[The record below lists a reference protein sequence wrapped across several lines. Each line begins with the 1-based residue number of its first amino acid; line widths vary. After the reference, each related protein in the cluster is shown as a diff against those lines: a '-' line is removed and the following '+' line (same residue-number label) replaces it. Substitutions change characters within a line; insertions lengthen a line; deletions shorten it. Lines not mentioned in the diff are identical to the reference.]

1 MQNSLR
7 FSERTR
13 IPVMMI
19 TGFLGS
25 GKTTL
30 LQKLLSSPELRN
42 TAVLINEFGEI
53 GLDHH
58 LIKKTEENIVTL
70 INGCVCCTIRED
82 LSVAIK
88 DLVKRRE
95 KHQIPYFD
103 RLVVETTG
111 LADPTPIIHTLTTE
125 PGVMEYFKFTTVI
138 TTIDA
143 INGISTLSNYPE
155 AEKQAALADYIV
167 ITKEDLVDTPILGAV
182 TARIKLL
189 NPSAPTLVLPSMKI
203 DPKVFLDS
211 IEYKFSTNLS
221 SIRSWINHEAFE
233 NTEEISDTTANRQR
247 LGMSHTKGITS
258 FCLTFDKNMNWT
270 AFGVWMTMLLHS
282 RGQDVLRVKALINAD
297 NMEGPVIFHGV
308 QHVVHPPIHLDHWP
322 DEDKRSR
329 IVFIV
334 RGISQEEVE
343 TSLLAFN
350 SSAKTMRLERGSLSR
365 ADISIG
371 SGLQIA
377 GRPFLRRGAPSWMK

>member
-1 MQNSLR
+1 MENSLR

-13 IPVMMI
+13 IPVI
-19 TGFLGS
+19 VVTGFLGS

-30 LQKLLSSPELRN
+30 LQKLLSSPELKN

-58 LIKKTEENIVTL
+58 LIEKTEENIVTL
-70 INGCVCCTIRED
+70 INGCICCTIRED
-82 LSVAIK
+82 LSLGIK

-95 KHQIPYFD
+95 KYQIPYFD

-111 LADPTPIIHTLTTE
+111 LADPIPIIHTLTTE
-125 PGVMEYFKFTTVI
+125 PGVMEYFKFATVI

-143 INGISTLSNYPE
+143 INGVSTLSHYPE

-167 ITKEDLVDTPILGAV
+167 ITKEDLVDAPTLGAV
-182 TARIKLL
+182 TARIKVL
-189 NPSAPTLVLPSMKI
+189 NPSATRLVLPSMRV

-211 IEYKFSTNLS
+211 TEHNFSNNLP
-221 SIRSWINHEAFE
+221 SIRSWINYEAFE
-233 NTEEISDTTANRQR
+233 NTEEITDTKANGQR
-247 LGMSHTKGITS
+247 LGVSHTKEITS
-258 FCLTFDKNMNWT
+258 FCLTFEKNMNWT

-282 RGQDVLRVKALINAD
+282 RGQDVLRVKGLINAD
-297 NMEGPVIFHGV
+297 HMEGPVVFHGV
-308 QHVVHPPIHLDHWP
+308 QHIVHPPIHLDQWP

-334 RGISQEEVE
+334 RGISQEDIE

-350 SSAKTMRLERGSLSR
+350 FSAKTMRLERSSLSR
-365 ADISIG
+365 TEVSIG
-371 SGLQIA
+371 AGLQIA
-377 GRPFLRRGAPSWMK
+377 GRPFLRRGAPSWIK

>member
-1 MQNSLR
+1 MQNLLH
-7 FSERTR
+7 FSERNR
-13 IPVMMI
+13 IPVIMI

-30 LQKLLSSPELRN
+30 LQKLLSSPELSN
-42 TAVLINEFGEI
+42 TAVLMNEFGEV

-58 LIKKTEENIVTL
+58 LIEKTEESIVTL
-70 INGCVCCTIRED
+70 INGCICCTIRED

-111 LADPTPIIHTLTTE
+111 LADPIPIIHTLTTE
-125 PGVMEYFKFTTVI
+125 PGVMEYFEFTTVI
-138 TTIDA
+138 TTVDA
-143 INGISTLSNYPE
+143 INGVSTLSNYPE
-155 AEKQAALADYIV
+155 AEKQVALADHIV
-167 ITKEDLVDTPILGAV
+167 ITKEDLVDNSNLGAV
-182 TARIKLL
+182 TARIKFL
-189 NPSAPTLVLPSMKI
+189 NPSATMLVLPSMRI

-211 IEYKFSTNLS
+211 NDYNFSNNGS
-221 SIRSWINHEAFE
+221 SVRSWMDHEEFE
-233 NTEEISDTTANRQR
+233 STERFSDATANGQR
-247 LGMSHTKGITS
+247 LGASHTKRITS

-282 RGQDVLRVKALINAD
+282 RGEDVLRVKALINAD
-297 NMEGPVIFHGV
+297 DMEGPVVFHGV
-308 QHVVHPPIHLDHWP
+308 QHIVHPPIHLDNWP

-334 RGISQEEVE
+334 RGISREEVE

-350 SSAKTMRLERGSLSR
+350 SSAQTMKLERGSNR

-371 SGLQIA
+371 AGLQVA

>member
-1 MQNSLR
+1 MENSLR

-13 IPVMMI
+13 IPVI
-19 TGFLGS
+19 IVTGFLGS

-58 LIKKTEENIVTL
+58 LIEKTEENIVTL
-70 INGCVCCTIRED
+70 INGCICCTIRED

-111 LADPTPIIHTLTTE
+111 LADPIPIIHTLTTE
-125 PGVMEYFKFTTVI
+125 PGVMEHFEVTTVI

-155 AEKQAALADYIV
+155 AEKQAALADHIV
-167 ITKEDLVDTPILGAV
+167 ITKEDLVDAATLGVV
-182 TARIKLL
+182 TTRIEVL
-189 NPSAPTLVLPSMKI
+189 NPSATTLVLPSMRI
-203 DPKVFLDS
+203 EPKVFLDS
-211 IEYKFSTNLS
+211 TEHNFSNNLS

-233 NTEEISDTTANRQR
+233 NTKEITDIKANGQR
-247 LGMSHTKGITS
+247 LGVSHTKEITS
-258 FCLTFDKNMNWT
+258 FCLTFEKNMNWT

-282 RGQDVLRVKALINAD
+282 RGQDILRVKGLIHAD
-297 NMEGPVIFHGV
+297 NMEGPVVFHGV
-308 QHVVHPPIHLDHWP
+308 QHIVYPPIHLDQWP
-322 DEDKRSR
+322 DNDKRSR

-334 RGISQEEVE
+334 RGISQEDIE
-343 TSLLAFN
+343 TSLLAFTL
-350 SSAKTMRLERGSLSR
+350 SAKTMRLDRGSLSR
-365 ADISIG
+365 ADVSIS
-371 SGLQIA
+371 SGIQIA
-377 GRPFLRRGAPSWMK
+377 GRPFLRRGAPSWMR